1 MKLLVSDDETHLSSS
16 RMSVLVVCLR
26 RFVTDISTLAENLHT
41 FDQNKLRK
49 VLEQEKPICEIRILV
64 HCMLEQS
71 KNNKTTTPIRTKLRK
86 RNQHRKKLIAT
97 SSHLTE
103 IAQYRNSWQHRGA
116 AWCNE
121 VYGKFQRENSDIHRQ
136 LRIES
141 DKVASCALLVGE
153 RLRHR
158 FLLRL
163 RLSPPQ

>member
-26 RFVTDISTLAENLHT
+26 RFVTDISTLAANLHT
-41 FDQNKLRK
+41 FDQKKLRK
-49 VLEQEKPICEIRILV
+49 VLEQEKPIREIRILV

-116 AWCNE
+116 AWCNA
-121 VYGKFQRENSDIHRQ
+121 VRKNSNVPPTAHR
-136 LRIES
+136 
-141 DKVASCALLVGE
+141 K
-153 RLRHR
+153 
-158 FLLRL
+158 
-163 RLSPPQ
+163 